1 MTPMALKHFF
11 ASLLLLASLS
21 SGAATTADR
30 SPFTQ
35 GLWWNPDRS
44 GNGFDIFN
52 VGSEVMVLWYTFDA
66 QGRPIWYSAQG
77 ALQGNSTGS
86 LSLMQSRW
94 ADGRQQPASTVGTL
108 RIDISNP
115 ERITAAWSIGTT
127 QGSWSLRPF
136 TQSGV
141 INEVDHS
148 GTWYD
153 PRKPGWGLSFLEQG
167 DITGSVV
174 FTYDASGRP
183 TWFAGF
189 GRDGNSV
196 EMFTADG
203 ACPSCTYRPSTAQSV
218 GRLRF
223 DLGPEWSMTLR
234 NEMSAPMAA
243 GIALDAAPMLQ
254 LSRSASMREADRQ
267 LASFS
272 SATALKQYLVAGMA
286 NNGYYPTA
294 TAGFSAGPP
303 ATAST
308 FSTTNLQE
316 AGVDESDLVKTDGSY
331 IYTYAYESG
340 AAKPMVRIARVGN
353 DGGTVDVRASYALA
367 AGTPTILQKVGLF
380 LHAGNLVSV
389 VGSGGNQYWLASN
402 AWTNGATYVEVISL
416 ANPEAPA
423 TRWTAQIDG
432 HNVASR
438 RIGDRLYL
446 VTRFVPAVTPAYAA
460 DAPLSQLTPNIRVN
474 GGAPSS
480 LLEPSSIYASPL
492 GERGPI
498 SDLLVVTAIDLTGPR
513 VAQTLAVTGS
523 IETIYASLE
532 NLFIA
537 TSRSLYRSPFQT
549 LLPVEPPSFLTDIH
563 QVRLGANAMSLV
575 GSGTVEGHLG
585 TDIDK
590 AAFRLSEY
598 NGRLR
603 VVSSSINWWMNTRNR
618 VTVLEPSSTAPGLL
632 KTVSYLPNATRPE
645 TLGKPGEMLY
655 ATRFTGD
662 RLYAVTFKMVDPL
675 YVIDLSVPADPK
687 IAGSLLLPG
696 FSEYLHPLPNGLLL
710 GFGKDARPAEGV
722 GDGTFAWYQGLQLT
736 LFDVSNASQPRV
748 LQSVLM
754 GKRGSNSALLSQ
766 HHAFSA
772 LSQSTSLMSLAIPA
786 RLHDGSPPFVP
797 SDSYM
802 YPWQESGLLRFELR
816 GSTPADAR
824 LFQLPTLVTHNRLTA
839 PNLEYATTL
848 DPAISTGRSILF
860 KSGTVYVGNGQFWA
874 GGTPSAS
881 ASFAGPF

>member
-1 MTPMALKHFF
+1 MSLKRAF
-11 ASLLLLASLS
+11 AFLLLLASLS
-21 SGAATTADR
+21 CFAATTANR

-52 VGSEVMVLWYTFDA
+52 VGTEVMLLWYTFDA
-66 QGRPIWYSAQG
+66 QGRPMWYSAQG
-77 ALQGNSTGS
+77 ALQGSSTGT
-86 LSLMQSRW
+86 LSLMESRW
-94 ADGRQQPASTVGTL
+94 LDGRQAPASAVGSIRL
-108 RIDISNP
+108 DLANP
-115 ERITAAWSIGTT
+115 ERISAAWSIGPA
-127 QGSWSLRPF
+127 QGTWSLRPF

-153 PRKPGWGLSFLEQG
+153 PRNPGWGLSFLEQG

-174 FTYDASGRP
+174 FTYDANGRP

-189 GRDGNSV
+189 GRDGSSV

-203 ACPSCTYRPSTAQSV
+203 ACPSCTYRASVAKSV

-223 DLGPEWSMTLR
+223 ELGAEWSMTLR
-234 NEMSAPMAA
+234 NEMSASMAA
-243 GIALDAAPMLQ
+243 GVTLEGAPMLQ

-267 LASFS
+267 LASFA
-272 SATALKQYLVAGMA
+272 SAAALRQYLVAGMA
-286 NNGYYPTA
+286 NTAYYA
-294 TAGFSAGPP
+294 YSCVQACFSAAPP
-303 ATAST
+303 AAAST
-308 FSTTNLQE
+308 FSSTNLQE
-316 AGVDESDLVKTDGSY
+316 AGVDESDLVKTDGTY

-340 AAKPMVRIARVGN
+340 MAKPVVRIARVGN
-353 DGGTVDVRASYALA
+353 DGGTVDVRGSYALA
-367 AGTPTILQKVGLF
+367 AGTPAALQKVGLF
-380 LHAGNLVSV
+380 LHAGNLVSIA
-389 VGSGGNQYWLASN
+389 GSSGNQYWLASS
-402 AWTNGATYVEVISL
+402 AWTNGATYVEVMSL

-446 VTRFVPAVTPAYAA
+446 VTRFVPAVTPAQAA

-474 GGAPSS
+474 GGAPAS
-480 LLEPSSIYASPL
+480 LVDPASIYVPPL
-492 GERGPI
+492 GERGPVA
-498 SDLLVVTAIDLTGPR
+498 DLLVVTAIDLTGPR

-523 IETIYASLE
+523 IETLYASLD

-537 TSRSLYRSPFQT
+537 TAKTLYRSPGQS
-549 LLPVEPPSFLTDIH
+549 LLPIEPPTVLTEIH
-563 QVRLGANAMSLV
+563 QVRLGANAMSVV
-575 GSGTVEGHLG
+575 GSGTVEGQLG
-585 TDIDK
+585 ADIDK

-598 NGRLR
+598 NGKLR
-603 VVSSSINWWMNTRNR
+603 VVSSSSNWWMNTRNR
-618 VTVLEPSSTAPGLL
+618 VTVLEPSQTAAGLL
-632 KTVSYLPNATRPE
+632 KTVSYLPNAARPQS
-645 TLGKPGEMLY
+645 LGKPGELLY
-655 ATRFTGD
+655 ATRFSGD

-675 YVIDLSVPADPK
+675 YIVDLSVPADPE
-687 IAGSLLLPG
+687 IAGALELPG
-696 FSEYLHPLPNGLLL
+696 FAEYLHPLPNGLLL
-710 GFGKDARPAEGV
+710 GFGKDARPATSV
-722 GDGTFAWYQGLQLT
+722 GDGTFSWYQGLQLT
-736 LFDVSNASQPRV
+736 LFDVSNANQPRQ
-748 LQSVLM
+748 LQTVLM
-754 GKRGSNSALLSQ
+754 GKRGSGSALLNQ

-772 LSQSTSLMSLAIPA
+772 LNQSTGVMSLAFPA

-797 SDSYM
+797 SDSYT

-824 LFQLPTLVTHNRLTA
+824 LVQLPSLVTHTRSTA
-839 PNLEYATTL
+839 PTLEYSTML
-848 DPAISTGRSILF
+848 DAALTTGRSVLF
-860 KSGTVYVGNGQFWA
+860 RSGTVYVGNGQFWA